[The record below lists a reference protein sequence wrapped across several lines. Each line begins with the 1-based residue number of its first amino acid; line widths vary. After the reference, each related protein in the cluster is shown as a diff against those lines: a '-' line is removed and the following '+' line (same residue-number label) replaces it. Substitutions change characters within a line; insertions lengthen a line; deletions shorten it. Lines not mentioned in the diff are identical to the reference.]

1 MAVKL
6 LFNDIPAFFDS
17 NGDPLN
23 GGKLFTYAAGSSTK
37 QNTYTTSAG
46 SVAQANP
53 IVLNSRGEPA
63 NAIWGTTGLSYKLVL
78 SPSTDSDP
86 PTASIWTI
94 DNVTTINDTTVTNDQ
109 WVTGPTPT
117 YISATSLSLVGDQ
130 TSTFGVGRRIK
141 TTNSGGTIYSV
152 ISVSAYTTLTTL
164 TVVNDSGTLDSGLSA
179 VSYGSL
185 TATNISIPKLTA
197 ANKRLV
203 DLPGLSDANTWTGA
217 QTMSAAAVNEA
228 LSTVASA
235 ATPDIW
241 TGTGNVLDYTG
252 TVTATGFAAAPQ
264 AGARRTLVCAGA
276 AVFTAGANMLI
287 DGVASGSNFTAA
299 AGDKLH
305 IIAVTATQ
313 FRLTP
318 AKYDGTA
325 VAGSVSA
332 ATATE
337 IKTGTVTNKYL
348 APDATLAAIGFSAR
362 YNSGNQTIT
371 TAGSLTLAHG
381 LGREPILVVR
391 WLKCLSAQANY
402 SIGDKVLLSMGD
414 TVDEGI
420 SLVPDS
426 TNLNL
431 RFSGNSSCF
440 NILDKT
446 TGLGVGIT
454 NSSWALIVEAF
465 A

>member
-152 ISVSAYTTLTTL
+152 ISVSAYHT
-164 TVVNDSGTLDSGLSA
+164 DHA
-179 VSYGSL
+179 YGSE
-185 TATNISIPKLTA
+185 
-197 ANKRLV
+197 RFWHV
-203 DLPGLSDANTWTGA
+203 
-217 QTMSAAAVNEA
+217 
-228 LSTVASA
+228 
-235 ATPDIW
+235 
-241 TGTGNVLDYTG
+241 
-252 TVTATGFAAAPQ
+252 GF
-264 AGARRTLVCAGA
+264 R
-276 AVFTAGANMLI
+276 
-287 DGVASGSNFTAA
+287 
-299 AGDKLH
+299 
-305 IIAVTATQ
+305 
-313 FRLTP
+313 
-318 AKYDGTA
+318 
-325 VAGSVSA
+325 
-332 ATATE
+332 
-337 IKTGTVTNKYL
+337 
-348 APDATLAAIGFSAR
+348 
-362 YNSGNQTIT
+362 
-371 TAGSLTLAHG
+371 
-381 LGREPILVVR
+381 VVR
-391 WLKCLSAQANY
+391 RQ
-402 SIGDKVLLSMGD
+402 
-414 TVDEGI
+414 
-420 SLVPDS
+420 
-426 TNLNL
+426 L
-431 RFSGNSSCF
+431 RFINGHEYFHSEINGS
-440 NILDKT
+440 
-446 TGLGVGIT
+446 
-454 NSSWALIVEAF
+454 E
-465 A
+465 